1 MNKKVFVSGCY
12 DLLHSGHVEFFRQA
26 AAYGDLYVGIG
37 SDDTI
42 LKYKKWKIYFE
53 NKGTNDYCLVIN
65 NKAFSFATY
74 GSVTSCLEL
83 LEYMFSK
90 ALEER
95 KK

>member
-1 MNKKVFVSGCY
+1 MTTSEKLKIINDKIV
-12 DLLHSGHVEFFRQA
+12 LLNN
-26 AAYGDLYVGIG
+26 
-37 SDDTI
+37 TI